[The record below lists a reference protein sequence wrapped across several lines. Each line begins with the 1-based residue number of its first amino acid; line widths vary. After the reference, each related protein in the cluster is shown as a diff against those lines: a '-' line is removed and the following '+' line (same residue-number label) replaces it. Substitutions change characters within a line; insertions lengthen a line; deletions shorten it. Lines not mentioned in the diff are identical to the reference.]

1 MNKHYFELNEGL
13 SALGNY
19 EMQEINGGAGFWET
33 LGYYAGQTVRCFEE
47 FTRSAAD
54 YQASLPANLKK

>member
-1 MNKHYFELNEGL
+1 MNKHHLELKDGL
-13 SALGNY
+13 CALDDY
-19 EMQEINGGAGFWET
+19 EMQEINGGGSFWET